1 MLCFALCAVLCKVFP
16 VCGVGCVFCVDCV
29 FCVFFLFIVHIV
41 GFVCLH
47 VRFCF
52 LVSGCVGFWTCEF
65 WVCEICCLCVLCN
78 ALCVLCVAVIDLR
91 LSGLGILRV
100 VSVLICAFSSHGDDV
115 CIFVVC
121 FLLCY

>member
-1 MLCFALCAVLCKVFP
+1 MSICMCSV
-16 VCGVGCVFCVDCV
+16 
-29 FCVFFLFIVHIV
+29 V

-52 LVSGCVGFWTCEF
+52 WVSGCVGFWTCEF
-65 WVCEICCLCVLCN
+65 WVCEICCLCVLCD

-91 LSGLGILRV
+91 LSGLGILQV

-121 FLLCY
+121 FLLCYEVFAVWFSVFLFSLLCVVL